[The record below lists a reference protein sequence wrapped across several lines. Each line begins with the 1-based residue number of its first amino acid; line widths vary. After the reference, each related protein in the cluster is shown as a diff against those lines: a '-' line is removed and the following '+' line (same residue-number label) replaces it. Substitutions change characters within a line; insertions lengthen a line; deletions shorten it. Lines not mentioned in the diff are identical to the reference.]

1 MAATSYKKKPP
12 PPPPPLSLPSLS
24 CPGWRPPPR
33 LHPPPAACDP
43 IAIQPYLNALEN
55 PAYPPAEFHWR
66 APSAASVTADLR
78 PGQILSVQM
87 SWDRGWN
94 ASVDGRPVPIRGD
107 KLGQVVVEPRCS
119 GPCTVELN
127 YDGGAEGRWA
137 RTIQRLA
144 FGAGALWILRGVYR
158 RRKNVSA

>member
-1 MAATSYKKKPP
+1 MTELWRDGGDVIYEVPRRSR
-12 PPPPPLSLPSLS
+12 SLAHVMLA
-24 CPGWRPPPR
+24 GD
-33 LHPPPAACDP
+33 LVQLPPAAYDS
-43 IAIQPYLNALEN
+43 IAMQPYLNALEN

-87 SWDRGWN
+87 SWDKGWN

-144 FGAGALWILRGVYR
+144 FGAGALWILTGVYR

>member
-1 MAATSYKKKPP
+1 MTELWRDSGDVIYEVPRRSR
-12 PPPPPLSLPSLS
+12 SLAHVMLA
-24 CPGWRPPPR
+24 GD
-33 LHPPPAACDP
+33 LV
-43 IAIQPYLNALEN
+43 QL
-55 PAYPPAEFHWR
+55 PPAEFHWR

-87 SWDRGWN
+87 SWDKGWN

-137 RTIQRLA
+137 
-144 FGAGALWILRGVYR
+144 
-158 RRKNVSA
+158 